1 MIYNRV
7 KSESNRI
14 WIKKTVWIKIIWK
27 KYLFCDIYLFTS
39 FAVSA
44 LISFTA
50 WANSWCSTK
59 STVHALW
66 ITKCRL
72 TILSH
77 VTFRA
82 LTDFILIAPA
92 AVGALFIAFRIRSFI
107 LKTRKNSRKWKM
119 AISLN
124 DVDLQK
130 DSHNNFPILMKKRN
144 LVVNIKKKFWEK
156 TSVGKYALNSCI
168 LDFNILDKKNV
179 IELVLSL
186 NFAIHCWT
194 F

>member
-1 MIYNRV
+1 MN
-7 KSESNRI
+7 KNNL
-14 WIKKTVWIKIIWK
+14 K

-92 AVGALFIAFRIRSFI
+92 AVGTLFIAFRIRSFI
-107 LKTRKNSRKWKM
+107 LKTQKKISKMKNGHFIKWCWSPKGFTQQF
-119 AISLN
+119 SDFN
-124 DVDLQK
+124 E
-130 DSHNNFPILMKKRN
+130 
-144 LVVNIKKKFWEK
+144 KKKFGNK
-156 TSVGKYALNSCI
+156 ILGKNIRRQICI
-168 LDFNILDKKNV
+168 KFV
-179 IELVLSL
+179 HTW
-186 NFAIHCWT
+186 F
-194 F
+194 